1 LLRTLFFLLPDFF
14 MSELFLVRHGQASFD
29 ADDYDQLSPLG
40 YEQAGILANYWESMG
55 QRFDQGYSGSLKRQR
70 QTVEGVTKQVDSSA
84 PEILEG
90 LNEYSSHEILTA
102 FREQHA
108 NADGFADVGNM
119 KDRRFFQ
126 RFLEAA
132 CLRWVRGELEG
143 YNIELFADFK
153 QRVNDAVQTI
163 MANNAK
169 GKKVVVATS
178 GGVIALAVQS
188 VLKMPDEQAINL
200 NWMVY
205 NSSVTRINFSGSR
218 VSLSMFNSIPHLEQA
233 HLADKI
239 TYR

>member
-1 LLRTLFFLLPDFF
+1 
-14 MSELFLVRHGQASFD
+14 MSELYLVRHGQASFD

-40 YEQAGILANYWESMG
+40 YEQASILSNYWESMAR
-55 QRFDQGYSGSLKRQR
+55 RFDHSYCGSLKRQK
-70 QTVEGVTKQVDSSA
+70 QTAEGFATQVESDEPT
-84 PEILEG
+84 ILEG
-90 LNEYSSHEILTA
+90 LNEYSSHEILA
-102 FREQHA
+102 AYREQHA
-108 NADGFADVGNM
+108 EKDGFDLSGNM

-132 CLRWVRGELEG
+132 CLRWVRAEIEG
-143 YNIELFADFK
+143 KGIEPFADFK
-153 QRVNDAVQTI
+153 QRVSESLQTI
-163 MANNAK
+163 MTENAK
-169 GKKVVVATS
+169 GKTIAVATS
-178 GGVIALAVQS
+178 GGVIALAVQT
-188 VLKMPDEQAINL
+188 VLNMPDEQAINL

>member
-1 LLRTLFFLLPDFF
+1 

-40 YEQAGILANYWESMG
+40 YEQAEILADYWQSMT
-55 QRFDQGYSGSLKRQR
+55 QRFVHSYSGSLKRQQ
-70 QTVEGVTKQVDSSA
+70 QTAQRLAKQIDS
-84 PEILEG
+84 PTPDVLEG
-90 LNEYSSHEILTA
+90 LNEYSSHEILAA

-108 NADGFADVGNM
+108 RADGFDEGGDM
-119 KDRRFFQ
+119 KDRRYFQ

-132 CLRWVRGELEG
+132 CLRWVRGELESHDV
-143 YNIELFADFK
+143 ELFKQFK
-153 QRVNDAVQTI
+153 QRVTDAVEKI
-163 MANNAK
+163 MADNAQ

-178 GGVIALAVQS
+178 GGVVALVVQS
-188 VLKMPDEQAINL
+188 ILQIPDEQAISL

-218 VSLSMFNSIPHLEQA
+218 RSLSMFNSISHLERS
-233 HLADKI
+233 HLVDKI

>member
-1 LLRTLFFLLPDFF
+1 

-40 YEQAGILANYWESMG
+40 FAQAKILADYWHTMS
-55 QRFDQGYSGSLKRQR
+55 QRFDCSYSGNLKRQQ
-70 QTVEGVTKQVDSSA
+70 QTAESLAAQVDGDGVA
-84 PEILEG
+84 ILPG
-90 LNEYSSHEILTA
+90 LNEYSSHEILMA

-108 NADGFADVGNM
+108 TADGFTEGGNM
-119 KDRRFFQ
+119 KERRYFQ

-132 CLRWVRGELEG
+132 CLRWVKGELEG
-143 YNIELFADFK
+143 HDIELFAQFK
-153 QRVNDAVQTI
+153 QRVAGAIGQI
-163 MANNAK
+163 MADNAK

-188 VLKMPDEQAINL
+188 VLQIPDEQAINL

-205 NSSVTRINFSGSR
+205 NSSVTRINYSGSR

>member
-1 LLRTLFFLLPDFF
+1 

-40 YEQAGILANYWESMG
+40 IEQASILSSYWQTMKR
-55 QRFDQGYSGSLKRQR
+55 RFQHSYCGSLKRQR
-70 QTVEGVTKQVDSSA
+70 QTAKGIAACVETPEPGVL
-84 PEILEG
+84 PG

-108 NADGFADVGNM
+108 YADGFGAGGDM

-132 CLRWVRGELEG
+132 CLRWVRGELDG
-143 YNIELFADFK
+143 HGIELFADFK
-153 QRVNDAVQTI
+153 ARVNQAIQEV
-163 MANNAK
+163 MAAHPK
-169 GKKVVVATS
+169 SSQVVVATS
-178 GGVIALAVQS
+178 GGVIAMAVQS
-188 VLKMPDEQAINL
+188 VLKMSDAQAIKL

-205 NSSVTRINFSGSR
+205 NSSITRIHYSGGR
-218 VSLSMFNSIPHLEQA
+218 VSLSMFNTIPHLEQA
-233 HLADKI
+233 EFADKI